1 MHLAEPY
8 LRFANWRYDQAAGR
22 LVLVKTQQQIKLE
35 PRLHQLLNYFLANPL
50 QVISKDQL
58 MDDVWPEG
66 EGTDA
71 AVMRA
76 VASLRKILQP
86 GLTDVDSCIETLS
99 KRGYR
104 WTLAVEAEE
113 TIDNVPEPVV
123 LPQEMPQAPPLL
135 WPEARMHQGNSGS
148 AQLQT
153 NETVYPQ
160 PKRSRWPFILASAV
174 LVMLLLFGFAL
185 FLLNAGQQ
193 ARQPLFSQLLNFS
206 ALKGQEQSALLSP
219 DATLMFYQYQL
230 PGQPDWQWL
239 RQDVKNH
246 KKVVSSKAFSRISNA
261 LWLDNKHLLFQGSSD
276 GECYF
281 YQQHIDL
288 INKTPEPL
296 RPCVS
301 VILQGLTRDKQ
312 NLYWLGTEP
321 KTGAVQLWQQQLQ
334 SLSTAAEARLLY
346 QFSSQYRQATQLYLQ
361 DQQLYLVVEKDFYS
375 NSLFRFDLNRQ
386 SMDWLKDFAFGI
398 SDISGWQEQNLLL
411 STRQTLLLYL
421 LRSGKVIRLPTVQGE
436 FLQAEQVDERLLTS
450 SLDIGNSDLVPVM
463 SSQDSLQVS
472 DNSPWLH
479 SSKNEHLLA
488 ATTEQVAFVSE
499 RSGSQQIW
507 WFQQGQLRQLTH
519 LNGQRQIQQLL
530 WWQRQLYAL
539 IDLQLY
545 QVRLEDGSLVLLD
558 LKRPARLQACADV
571 LYWTQWTEQGWQ
583 LWRRQSD
590 EEDEFLL
597 PDVVDV
603 RCGPAQQLVL
613 QKVHSAVLQLWLPGS
628 DKFQPLHL
636 SVGWRNT
643 KPEQWLTRFDGLY
656 WLAEKHGV
664 TELFRLPW
672 HSDQAEPLIL
682 PAGAT
687 ATALFAD
694 FNEGILYYQSEPQKQ
709 KDIVWLMQANK
720 TAE

>member
-104 WTLAVEAEE
+104 WTLVVDTEDTVEH
-113 TIDNVPEPVV
+113 VPEPVV

-135 WPEARMHQGNSGS
+135 WPEARMHQGNSGLI
-148 AQLQT
+148 QPQT
-153 NETVYPQ
+153 NKIVHLQ
-160 PKRSRWPFILASAV
+160 PSRRRWPFIVATAV

-193 ARQPLFSQLLNFS
+193 SRQPLFSQLLNFS

-246 KKVVSSKAFSRISNA
+246 KKVFSPKAFSQISNA
-261 LWLDNKHLLFQGSSD
+261 IWFDNKHLLFQASSD
-276 GECYF
+276 GVCHF

-296 RPCVS
+296 RPCFS
-301 VILQGLTRDKQ
+301 VILQGLTRDQQ
-312 NLYWLGTEP
+312 NLYWLDTES

-334 SLSTAAEARLLY
+334 SLNAPTEARLLY
-346 QFSSQYRQATQLYLQ
+346 QFSDPYRQATQLYLQ
-361 DQQLYLVVEKDFYS
+361 DQQLYLIVEKDFYS

-386 SMDWLKDFAFGI
+386 SMEWLKDFAFGI
-398 SDISGWQEQNLLL
+398 SDISGWQDQNLLL
-411 STRQTLLLYL
+411 SSRQTLLLYL
-421 LRSGKVIRLPTVQGE
+421 LRSGKIIRLPTVQGE
-436 FLQAEQVDERLLTS
+436 FLQAEQLGERLLTS
-450 SLDIGNSDLVPVM
+450 SLDIGNSDLVSVASDADPE
-463 SSQDSLQVS
+463 LVS

-488 ATTEQVAFVSE
+488 STAEQVAFVSE

-545 QVRLEDGSLVLLD
+545 QIRFDDGSLALID
-558 LKRPARLQACADV
+558 LKRPARLQACGDV
-571 LYWTQWTEQGWQ
+571 LYWTQWTEKGWQ

-590 EEDEFLL
+590 EDDKLLL

-603 RCGPAQQLVL
+603 RCGPNQQLVL
-613 QKVHSAVLQLWLPGS
+613 QKLHSAVLQLWLPGS
-628 DKFQPLHL
+628 DKFQPINVSLD
-636 SVGWRNT
+636 WRKT

-656 WLAEKHGV
+656 WLAGKHGV
-664 TELFRLPW
+664 TELSRLSW
-672 HSDQAEPLIL
+672 HSDKAEQLTL
-682 PAGAT
+682 PAGVT

-694 FNEGILYYQSEPQKQ
+694 FNEGALYYQSEQQKQ

-720 TAE
+720 TPD